1 MTHLGPIGRLGRY
14 TATHLEHIAAA
25 GPELQMTQANPSYR
39 FTSERPQRT
48 SHKYGSHSVSVLAL
62 KPVAARR
69 HISDPNLGGGA
80 RVAQATR
87 EREPQ
92 QQHDDR
98 GGRTMTAVTNTIR
111 NGVDTEQLF
120 STLDLIKDQ
129 PELAKFQFRATN
141 RWIDGSHNR
150 STIKGFYAAGGED
163 TTRSEEFVIDA
174 GEPAILLGSD
184 TGANPAEHLLHALAA
199 CLTTSIVYV
208 AAARKVELTSVES
221 TLTGDMDV
229 RGALGVDDEPRNGFE
244 HISVAF
250 RVTGNAPQE
259 KLREVVERA
268 QKRSAVYD
276 MVTNGV
282 PVAVRGDDRLR
293 LACNPV
299 AGAALR
305 PREHDERKW
314 RYHHADRTHSPYRS
328 RSPPRR
334 DSPRTSPLELAAR
347 AAEHD
352 RDGSYP
358 FEAIDA
364 LKAARYFAA
373 PIPID
378 LGGLGVSSAH
388 DLVVASSRLARGD
401 ASVAIGVNMHLVAVH
416 NMERRRQV
424 AVATGAERR
433 ARNFASSLQQI
444 AHDGVVLA
452 AAISERGQDLT
463 RPGTVAT
470 RTESGWRIDGRKMF
484 CTMSPAATDLY
495 VAVGYA
501 DDEGVERY
509 AYAMV
514 PTDSRGVVVHDD
526 WDALGM
532 RASGSN
538 SITLEGV
545 ELPESGVRG
554 GFRAGDPRAVHGA
567 QPDRRAVPRRGLA
580 RDRRVSRCQV
590 ARHGI
595 AGRINGD
602 ARPRMQVADNT
613 VDLAAARG
621 VLSRAAALIDQHR
634 ADNPT
639 SDGTAEE
646 LEALFAEAQAA
657 KAFVNDAAARI
668 VDRALALS
676 GGAGYLNGSPLAR
689 AYRDVK
695 AGSFMHPLGA
705 NRAYEHLAHVALGEE
720 TPLH

>member
-1 MTHLGPIGRLGRY
+1 MPIEL
-14 TATHLEHIAAA
+14 TAHT
-25 GPELQMTQANPSYR
+25 
-39 FTSERPQRT
+39 
-48 SHKYGSHSVSVLAL
+48 
-62 KPVAARR
+62 
-69 HISDPNLGGGA
+69 
-80 RVAQATR
+80 
-87 EREPQ
+87 
-92 QQHDDR
+92 
-98 GGRTMTAVTNTIR
+98 
-111 NGVDTEQLF
+111 
-120 STLDLIKDQ
+120 
-129 PELAKFQFRATN
+129 
-141 RWIDGSHNR
+141 
-150 STIKGFYAAGGED
+150 
-163 TTRSEEFVIDA
+163 
-174 GEPAILLGSD
+174 D
-184 TGANPAEHLLHALAA
+184 TGALL
-199 CLTTSIVYV
+199 
-208 AAARKVELTSVES
+208 
-221 TLTGDMDV
+221 
-229 RGALGVDDEPRNGFE
+229 
-244 HISVAF
+244 
-250 RVTGNAPQE
+250 
-259 KLREVVERA
+259 
-268 QKRSAVYD
+268 
-276 MVTNGV
+276 
-282 PVAVRGDDRLR
+282 VAVAEGLST
-293 LACNPV
+293 
-299 AGAALR
+299 
-305 PREHDERKW
+305 EF
-314 RYHHADRTHSPYRS
+314 
-328 RSPPRR
+328 
-334 DSPRTSPLELAAR
+334 AAR

-378 LGGLGVSSAH
+378 LGGLGVTSAH

-424 AVATGAERR
+424 AVAAGAERR
-433 ARNFASSLQQI
+433 ARGYASSLQQI

-495 VAVGYA
+495 VAVTYTDG
-501 DDEGVERY
+501 EGIERY

-514 PTDSRGVVVHDD
+514 PTNSRGVVVHDD

-538 SITLEGV
+538 TISLQGV
-545 ELPESGVRG
+545 KLSQSGVRG
-554 GFRAGDPRAVHGA
+554 GFPAGDPLPYMERNLLAGPLHAAASLGIA
-567 QPDRRAVPRRGLA
+567 ESADAIARR
-580 RDRRVSRCQV
+580 
-590 ARHGI
+590 GI

-602 ARPRMQVADNT
+602 ARPRMQVADNA

-621 VLSRAAALIDQHR
+621 VLSRAAGLIDQHR
-634 ADNPT
+634 AANPT
-639 SDGTAEE
+639 SDGTAEQ

-657 KAFVNDAAARI
+657 KAFVNEAAARI

-705 NRAYEHLAHVALGEE
+705 NRAYDHLAHVALGET